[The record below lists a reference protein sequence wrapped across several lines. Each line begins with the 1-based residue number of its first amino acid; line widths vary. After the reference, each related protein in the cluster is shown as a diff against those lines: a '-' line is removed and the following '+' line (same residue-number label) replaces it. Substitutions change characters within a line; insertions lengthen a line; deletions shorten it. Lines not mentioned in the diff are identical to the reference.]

1 MEISIK
7 RPTPPPVMETK
18 YEIRVTELI
27 LFDMGNF
34 FLCQQT
40 NVMAFL
46 CFISD
51 SQLVEMSG
59 GEGGH
64 FLVENKFVFKCFIG
78 NFKCFSAFF

>member
-1 MEISIK
+1 MTDDIAEVK
-7 RPTPPPVMETK
+7 GDNPNVTHVM
-18 YEIRVTELI
+18 TENEFCMI
-27 LFDMGNF
+27 WVI

-59 GEGGH
+59 QDGVGGVIIEKNIS
-64 FLVENKFVFKCFIG
+64 LL
-78 NFKCFSAFF
+78 FFTFWAI